1 MIGEING
8 NNIIKRKDL
17 NEPCT
22 KGEALAIIGEVRK
35 IRKDIKE
42 DMGDVIDEKIKTH
55 QVSCPSSQI
64 MDLQER
70 GLIDDAG
77 EFARDHPLFTL
88 SSLSTVVAA
97 VFTLIRGFL

>member
-1 MIGEING
+1 MRQNG
-8 NNIIKRKDL
+8 DDIIERHDL
-17 NEPCT
+17 GEPCT
-22 KGEALAIIGEVRK
+22 KGEALKILREVRR
-35 IRKDIKE
+35 IRSDIKT

-77 EFARDHPLFTL
+77 EFARSHPLFTL

-97 VFTLIRGFL
+97 MFTLIRGFL